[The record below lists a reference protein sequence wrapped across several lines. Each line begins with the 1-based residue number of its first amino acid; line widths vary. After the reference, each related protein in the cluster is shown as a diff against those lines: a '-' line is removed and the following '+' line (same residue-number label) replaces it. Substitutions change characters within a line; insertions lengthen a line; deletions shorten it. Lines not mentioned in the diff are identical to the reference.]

1 MFTND
6 VSKVNT
12 ILNFRAGSTKHLA
25 VANAV
30 FPSHSNRHNVVKANR
45 FTDFINRQRLKLYA
59 THITSIVA
67 LDGNFLHI
75 RVIKHKVVIGTLN
88 AFARVVPVFFT
99 FRETTRRLFAFL
111 ERTTALVGAKLL
123 GVSVL
128 IRKAITAILTNKSL
142 RVFSEPMCMYTR
154 FITVPSS
161 ESSNGR
167 YSNAKVL
174 TDFFYG
180 GVFLVVE
187 SLKIFLGNFS
197 RFSSLHGLIIAQAIP
212 NNKGSTR
219 LGYAYGLKNINIIMW
234 SARTGYSY

>member
-12 ILNFRAGSTKHLA
+12 ILNFRAGSTKHLT

-30 FPSHSNRHNVVKANR
+30 FPSHSNRHDMVKANR
-45 FTDFINRQRLKLYA
+45 FTDFINRQRFKLYA
-59 THITSIVA
+59 THITGIVA
-67 LDGNFLHI
+67 LDGKFLHI

-88 AFARVVPVFFT
+88 AFTRVVPVFFT
-99 FRETTRRLFAFL
+99 LLETTRRLFAFL
-111 ERTTALVGAKLL
+111 KRTTALVRAKLL

-128 IRKAITAILTNKSL
+128 IGETITAMLTNKTL
-142 RVFSEPMCMYTR
+142 RVFSELMSMYAWL
-154 FITVPSS
+154 ITVPSS
-161 ESSNGR
+161 KSSNGR
-167 YSNAKVL
+167 YCNAEVL

-180 GVFLVVE
+180 GVFFVVE

-212 NNKGSTR
+212 KYKGSTR